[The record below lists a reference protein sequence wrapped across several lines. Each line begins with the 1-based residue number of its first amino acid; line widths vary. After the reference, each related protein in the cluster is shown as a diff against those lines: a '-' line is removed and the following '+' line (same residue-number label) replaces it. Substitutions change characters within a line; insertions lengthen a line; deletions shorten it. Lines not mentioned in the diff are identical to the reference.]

1 MATILNDQ
9 TAVVLNKVF
18 TTGASAAYVVTARDN
33 ALPSAFRMDVVKR
46 GSPTF
51 TCNLEGSD
59 DGSNW
64 VVLQK
69 LTDAGTVRVENVSW
83 AQIRANVAS
92 FTSAA
97 PGTDITVSLRAYDG
111 CSCGKWD
118 GGFGA
123 NVKVRTITEEI
134 TLSTS
139 GATTD
144 STANL
149 LPANSIILGVSARV
163 TTTIT
168 TATDWSVGD
177 GSTAA
182 RFAAANSTLV
192 AGTTSVGLAHWA
204 GTVAMVQA
212 AAAKLRIT
220 CTGTAGAGKI
230 RVSVNYITFTA
241 PTA

>member
-9 TAVVLNKVF
+9 TITALTKVF
-18 TTGASAAYVVTARDN
+18 STGASTAYVVTARDN
-33 ALPSAFRMDVVKR
+33 AIPSAFRMDVVKR
-46 GSPTF
+46 GTCTF
-51 TCNLEGSD
+51 ACQLEGSD
-59 DGSNW
+59 DGSTW
-64 VVLQK
+64 IVIGK

-83 AQIRANVAS
+83 AQVRVNVAS
-92 FTSAA
+92 FTNAS
-97 PGTDITVSLRAYDG
+97 PGNDITVSIKAYDA
-111 CSCGKWD
+111 CACGKFD
-118 GGFGA
+118 GGFGSKL
-123 NVKVRTITEEI
+123 NIRTITEEI

-168 TATDWSVGD
+168 TATDWAVGD

-182 RFAAANSTLV
+182 RFTAANSTLT

-220 CTGTAGAGKI
+220 TTGTPGAGKI
-230 RVSVNYITFTA
+230 RVSVNYIVFTP